1 MEQPPNAAAA
11 FLKGAMD
18 ADSLIQAE
26 RTEAAFQRSFIDRQS
41 DGIIEVLKQIGFKF
55 STEPYEPDAAF
66 LRNECSTVSLVV
78 VHPEAGHETPFRSF
92 HLTFSTPGGL
102 PQTFQIHAF
111 QEILEMDIPDDDGGS
126 WEGYLNDA
134 RGLSIYLEPLVMK
147 IFPETAGAMLMT
159 RLRNPDSQSLSTYP
173 GPDVI

>member
-11 FLKGAMD
+11 FLKGALD
-18 ADSLIQAE
+18 ADSLIRAE

-41 DGIIEVLKQIGFKF
+41 DGIIAVLKQIGFEF
-55 STEPYEPDAAF
+55 SAEPYEPNCSI
-66 LRNECSTVSLVV
+66 LTNERGTVSLVV
-78 VHPEAGHETPFRSF
+78 VQPEAAHETPFRSF
-92 HLTFSTPGGL
+92 HLTFSTPGNL

-111 QEILEMDIPDDDGGS
+111 QEILELDIPDEDEGS

-134 RGLSIYLEPLVMK
+134 RGLSLYLEPLVMK
-147 IFPETAGAMLMT
+147 IFPETASAMLVT

-173 GPDVI
+173 GHDAI